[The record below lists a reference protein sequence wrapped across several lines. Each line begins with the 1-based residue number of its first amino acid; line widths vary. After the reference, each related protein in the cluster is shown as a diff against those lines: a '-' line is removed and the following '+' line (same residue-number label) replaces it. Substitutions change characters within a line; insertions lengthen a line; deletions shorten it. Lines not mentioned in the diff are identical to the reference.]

1 MNDPG
6 EIILKV
12 VPGAS
17 GTGKFYED
25 RGEGQEYKADAWTM
39 TTFVQNRSE
48 NNVSLTISRRNGS
61 FEGMPT
67 ERKWTVEFLG
77 TPASFIREG
86 ITVNGNAVDD
96 SAISYDEE
104 TKTLT
109 ITVSTNNL
117 SAPIT
122 INVPLSEIA

>member
-1 MNDPG
+1 
-6 EIILKV
+6 
-12 VPGAS
+12 
-17 GTGKFYED
+17 
-25 RGEGQEYKADAWTM
+25 M